1 MLEEFTA
8 RLELLRDPDRATAMS
23 AYMRHQFAFLGIPA
37 PLRQASNKAVF
48 SSFGVKQKPL
58 EPEFVL
64 VLWQLPEREYQY
76 TALDYLH
83 FCHKRLEP
91 DHLELLE
98 TLICSKSWW
107 DTVDSLAPLV
117 GIVVLRHPELLEQ
130 VDTWASHENFWLRRV
145 AILYQLRY
153 KRQTDVGRL
162 FAAIVQNSL
171 DKEFFIRKAI
181 GWALREYART
191 DAKAVQDF
199 VFDHPE
205 LSGLSRREAL
215 KHLEHHKTT

>member
-1 MLEEFTA
+1 MVEEFTA
-8 RLELLRDPDRATAMS
+8 RLELLRDPDKAAPMS

-48 SSFGVKQKPL
+48 SSLGVKHKL
-58 EPEFVL
+58 LKTEL
-64 VLWQLPEREYQY
+64 VSALWELPEREYQY
-76 TALDYLH
+76 TALEYLH
-83 FCHKRLEP
+83 LCHKHMEKV
-91 DHLELLE
+91 HLDLLE
-98 TLICSKSWW
+98 VLICTKSWW

-117 GIVVLRHPELLEQ
+117 GMVVLRHPKLLERT
-130 VDTWASHENFWLRRV
+130 DAWATHDNFWLRRV

-162 FAAIVQNSL
+162 FAAIVQNIS

-191 DAKAVQDF
+191 DARAVQEF
-199 VFDHPE
+199 VLEHPE
-205 LSGLSRREAL
+205 MSGLSRREAL